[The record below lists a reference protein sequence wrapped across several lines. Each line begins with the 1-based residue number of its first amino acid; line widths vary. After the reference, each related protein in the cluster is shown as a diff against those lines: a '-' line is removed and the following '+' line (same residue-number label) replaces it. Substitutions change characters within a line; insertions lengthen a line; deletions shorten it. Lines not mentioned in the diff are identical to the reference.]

1 MFANEEDIQ
10 NCLGIDVSD
19 IDVSSGSLDVG
30 SYEKLAAKVKKEF
43 PNLSRVAI
51 TLRESHS
58 ADSNG
63 WSAVLAGQDGFLVS
77 RKYPIDDIVDRVG
90 GGDAFAAGLIFG
102 LLEFSGD
109 EAKALEF
116 AAAASC
122 LKHSI
127 EGDFNLARRSEVEAL
142 LGGDASGRVSR

>member
-1 MFANEEDIQ
+1 MAGPPYLRGRTVF
-10 NCLGIDVSD
+10 
-19 IDVSSGSLDVG
+19 
-30 SYEKLAAKVKKEF
+30 SYLE
-43 PNLSRVAI
+43 NIRS
-51 TLRESHS
+51 
-58 ADSNG
+58 
-63 WSAVLAGQDGFLVS
+63 
-77 RKYPIDDIVDRVG
+77 DDIVDRVG